1 MAADNK
7 TLGRFQLTDIPPAR
21 RGVPQIEV
29 TFDIDANG
37 IVSVKA
43 KDLGTNKEQKI
54 TISGN
59 GGLSKEE
66 IDAMIKQAE
75 ENAEADNKRKE
86 SADARNEADSM
97 IFQSRKAIED
107 LGDEVTDEEK
117 ETVENAIKDLEEA
130 LKGDDVEAIK
140 AKNEALAKA
149 SQSIAM
155 KAYEKANKS
164 NESDANGATDA
175 DDNKD
180 DAVEAEFTEK
190 Q

>member
-1 MAADNK
+1 MK
-7 TLGRFQLTDIPPAR
+7 
-21 RGVPQIEV
+21 
-29 TFDIDANG
+29 
-37 IVSVKA
+37 K
-43 KDLGTNKEQKI
+43 KK
-54 TISGN
+54 
-59 GGLSKEE
+59 
-66 IDAMIKQAE
+66 
-75 ENAEADNKRKE
+75 
-86 SADARNEADSM
+86 
-97 IFQSRKAIED
+97 
-107 LGDEVTDEEK
+107 
-117 ETVENAIKDLEEA
+117 TVENAIKDLEEA